1 MKYRTLGRH
10 WKQGMKNLGRNG
22 WMTFASVSSVTVAL
36 VLVGFFMALML
47 NLNHVA
53 NNIKGQVEIKAYID
67 QTASHAQINK
77 LESDIKSL
85 PHAGSVKF
93 VSKKDGL
100 NQLIKSMSNSGQ
112 EAPVLKSLRSE
123 NPLPN
128 SFVVKA
134 KNPND
139 TAALANEIKPLANVT
154 RVNYGQKTVQKLFH
168 VTNVARDIG
177 LVLICGLLF
186 TAVFLIGNTIKLTI
200 VSRRTEIEIMKLVG
214 ATNGFIRWPF
224 FVEGLLLGIFGAVIP
239 IVLLIEGYSYLY
251 SMFYKHYSTFFFKLL
266 PLNPEIS
273 YLAVGLGLIGACI
286 GVWGSVTSVRKF
298 LKV

>member
-1 MKYRTLGRH
+1 MKYRTYGRH
-10 WKQGMKNLGRNG
+10 WKQGLKNLGRNG

-53 NNIKGQVEIKAYID
+53 NTIKGQVEVKAYID
-67 QTASHAQINK
+67 QTASHTQINK
-77 LESDIKSL
+77 MEKKIKAL
-85 PHAGSVKF
+85 PHVGTVKY
-93 VSKKDGL
+93 VSKKEGL
-100 NQLIKSMSNSGQ
+100 NQLIKSMSEHGQ
-112 EAPVLKSLRSE
+112 EAPVLQSLKSE

-134 KNPND
+134 KNPTD
-139 TAALANEIKPLANVT
+139 TAAVANEIKPLNNIS
-154 RVNYGQKTVQKLFH
+154 RVNYGQKTVKKLFH
-168 VTNVARDIG
+168 VTNIARDIG

-214 ATNGFIRWPF
+214 ATNWFIRWPF
-224 FVEGLLLGIFGAVIP
+224 FVEGLLLGVMGAILPIFILV
-239 IVLLIEGYSYLY
+239 EGYSYLY
-251 SMFYKHYSTFFFKLL
+251 GFFYRHYSTVFVGLL

-273 YLAVGLGLIGACI
+273 YLAAGLGLIGACI